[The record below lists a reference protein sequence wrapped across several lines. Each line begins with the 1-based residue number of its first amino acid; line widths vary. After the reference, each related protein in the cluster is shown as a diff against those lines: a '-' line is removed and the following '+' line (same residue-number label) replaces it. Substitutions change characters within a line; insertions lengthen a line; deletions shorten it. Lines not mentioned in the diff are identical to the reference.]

1 MLCSTK
7 QNQDSLGKMEIPE
20 QEMYTMELE
29 FCVVPERKEGIEEY
43 LGMVRKQR
51 KHPSKHWKFK
61 KSNMEQV

>member
-20 QEMYTMELE
+20 QETYTIELE

-43 LGMVRKQR
+43 LGMVGSKENTLKGQFEQQNKQ
-51 KHPSKHWKFK
+51 
-61 KSNMEQV
+61 